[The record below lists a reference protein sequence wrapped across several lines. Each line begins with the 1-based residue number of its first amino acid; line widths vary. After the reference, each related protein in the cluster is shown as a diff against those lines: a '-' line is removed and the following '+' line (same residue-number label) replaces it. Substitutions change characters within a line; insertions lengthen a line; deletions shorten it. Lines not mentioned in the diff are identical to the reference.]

1 MVGIETQNRIIV
13 ELLLQRF
20 SDIKSGQEPK
30 KICHDFCDFDGVVFN
45 LVNENGN
52 RKLILLSIHLK
63 YFKELK
69 EYGAMEVLKRI
80 YGNYLLP
87 KPLDNYDVTL
97 RYDLDTIP
105 DDYQDIITKASLLKR
120 NCFAAVFEKYFR
132 LQQSGEIIK
141 EQAVI
146 HYRDDETLYVEA
158 KQDRVTVIIATQ
170 FADPEDAIYGNIF
183 LQEYVEGRKIN
194 KTSPQII
201 FSNGKPP
208 AEMANITA
216 PLNNDE
222 CVFYVAFVLEKR
234 HTAPNV
240 MENTIDLIH
249 IFRDDLHYH
258 IKCSRRYVHSR
269 MVKKADE
276 FVKIIERSR
285 IETNNINN
293 KNNSQNQVKKGLV
306 RRNF

>member
-1 MVGIETQNRIIV
+1 MVGIETQNRIVV
-13 ELLLQRF
+13 ELLTQRF

-30 KICHDFCDFDGVVFN
+30 KVCHDFCDFDGVTFS

-69 EYGAMEVLKRI
+69 EHGAMDVLKRI

-87 KPLDNYDVTL
+87 KPMENYDVTL
-97 RYDLDTIP
+97 KYDLDSIP
-105 DDYQDIITKASLLKR
+105 DDYQDIIRNASLLKR
-120 NCFAAVFEKYFR
+120 NCFAAVFEKYFK
-132 LQQSGEIIK
+132 LQQSGEVTK

-158 KQDRVTVIIATQ
+158 RQDRVTVIIATQ
-170 FADPEDAIYGNIF
+170 FTDPEDTIYGNIF
-183 LQEYVEGRKIN
+183 LQEYVEGRKVN

-208 AEMANITA
+208 AEMANITT
-216 PLNNDE
+216 PLINDE
-222 CVFYVAFVLEKR
+222 NVFYVAFILEKR
-234 HTAPNV
+234 HTALNV

-276 FVKIIERSR
+276 FVKIIHRGHMDPSTN
-285 IETNNINN
+285 ET
-293 KNNSQNQVKKGLV
+293 KNNSQNQVKKGIV